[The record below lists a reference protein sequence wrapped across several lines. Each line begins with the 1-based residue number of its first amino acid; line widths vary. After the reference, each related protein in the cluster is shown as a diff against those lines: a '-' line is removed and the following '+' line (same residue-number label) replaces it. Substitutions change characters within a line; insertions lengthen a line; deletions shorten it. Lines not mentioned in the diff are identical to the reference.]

1 MPRSELF
8 EFVDKSFVIQFLNNL
23 QKDTSADNPH
33 LGLDY
38 SGYHKTLIQ

>member
-8 EFVDKSFVIQFLNNL
+8 EFVDKSFFIQFLNNL
-23 QKDTSADNPH
+23 QKETSADNPH

-38 SGYHKTLIQ
+38 SGYHRTLIQ